1 MDLAYLRNNPK
12 PPLSFH
18 YVFHY
23 IGSKTLNKYSWN
35 FGENQ
40 KIFVWSSVIL
50 EMVPTC
56 ILITNMHST
65 WDKTLFIISLTSLH
79 ILMSRIIYFPNG
91 FLPRNLSTHIQ
102 IFKFHHIKVPTQMHL
117 LQEALPGQTKWNYSF
132 ISWNDIT
139 HDISV
144 I

>member
-23 IGSKTLNKYSWN
+23 TGSKTLNKYSWN

-50 EMVPTC
+50 ETVPTC

-65 WDKTLFIISLTSLH
+65 RDKTLFIISLTSLH

-91 FLPRNLSTHIQ
+91 FFPEISLLISRYSNSTILKSPPKCTFCRKPYLAKPSKT
-102 IFKFHHIKVPTQMHL
+102 IVLF
-117 LQEALPGQTKWNYSF
+117 PGMT
-132 ISWNDIT
+132 
-139 HDISV
+139 
-144 I
+144 